1 MSTKICTKCSVEKP
15 LTEYYKHPETKDGY
29 NKKCK
34 GCFKLYHQ
42 DNRERQLAKMKQ
54 RSIEKKDEIK
64 IKNKQYYLENKNQIK
79 SKVKN
84 WQKNNK
90 QKIREIQRSYEP
102 QYNQKY
108 PERRL
113 WRNLLYRVLG
123 VNGNP
128 KTNSTYKMLGYT
140 HEELKIHLDKQGIN
154 WDKDNV
160 DHKIP
165 ITWFKSNTPPSL
177 VNALDNL
184 HPLTEQQNKTKSN
197 KFCSPTPSS
206 YIIKIKSYIKE
217 KYIPKLLYL

>member
-1 MSTKICTKCSVEKP
+1 MPTKKCIKCSVEKP

-42 DNRERQLAKMKQ
+42 ANRERQLSTMKKNQ
-54 RSIEKKDEIK
+54 LKNKDEIK
-64 IKNKQYYLENKNQIK
+64 AYQQQYYLENKDKIKSQIK
-79 SKVKN
+79 EY
-84 WQKNNK
+84 QQNNK
-90 QKIREIQRSYEP
+90 EKHNEYCRTYQP
-102 QYNQKY
+102 QYNQKH
-108 PERRL
+108 PERKL

-123 VNGNP
+123 INGNP

-140 HEELKIHLDKQGIN
+140 HEELKTHLDKQGIN
-154 WDKDNV
+154 WGTDNV

-184 HPLTEQQNKTKSN
+184 HPLTEQQNKTKNN
-197 KFCSPTPSS
+197 KFCSPASSS
-206 YIIKIKSYIKE
+206 YIIKIKPYIKD
-217 KYIPKLLYL
+217 KYLSKLLYL